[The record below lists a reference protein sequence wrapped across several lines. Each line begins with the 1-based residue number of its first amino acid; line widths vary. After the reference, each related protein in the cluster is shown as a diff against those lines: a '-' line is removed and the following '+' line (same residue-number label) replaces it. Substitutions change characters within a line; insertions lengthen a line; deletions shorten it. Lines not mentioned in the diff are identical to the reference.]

1 MRRRAY
7 GRAAALGVF
16 LSLLIVL
23 LMAFGLY
30 VARDLARPPAS
41 EGAIDI
47 EASEANVRRLTLML
61 SIVLASGLLL
71 ILFLVGTY
79 FLLRAGRA
87 ARTPVGG
94 TPTRYVDA
102 WAQYRLTDEE
112 IAAATAEPPPEP
124 PAKPSD
130 DR

>member
-1 MRRRAY
+1 MRQRAY

-23 LMAFGLY
+23 LLAFGLY
-30 VARDLARPPAS
+30 AARDLSRPPAS
-41 EGAIDI
+41 EGRLDLEAIVAY
-47 EASEANVRRLTLML
+47 ERRVTLML
-61 SIVLASGLLL
+61 TIVLASGLLL

-79 FLLRAGRA
+79 FLLRAGTA

-94 TPTRYVDA
+94 APTRYVDA
-102 WAQYRLTDEE
+102 WAQYRVTDEE

-124 PAKPSD
+124 PKPPT

>member
-61 SIVLASGLLL
+61 SIVLASGL
-71 ILFLVGTY
+71 FLVGTY

>member
-41 EGAIDI
+41 EGEIDL
-47 EASEANVRRLTLML
+47 EASQAYVTRVTLML

-87 ARTPVGG
+87 AKTPVGG
-94 TPTRYVDA
+94 APTRYVDA
-102 WAQYRLTDEE
+102 WAQYRVTDEQ
-112 IAAATAEPPPEP
+112 IASATAEPPAEP
-124 PAKPSD
+124 PPKAPD
-130 DR
+130 QR